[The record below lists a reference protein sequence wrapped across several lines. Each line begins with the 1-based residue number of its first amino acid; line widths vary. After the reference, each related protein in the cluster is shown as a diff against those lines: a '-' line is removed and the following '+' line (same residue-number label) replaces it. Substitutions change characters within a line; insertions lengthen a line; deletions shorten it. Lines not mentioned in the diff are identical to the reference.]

1 LLVAKGEGSDVA
13 LGGHNSKMNKDVL
26 PARRGEEGYLLLGAI
41 VAIALVMIALSVAAV
56 KVSFAL
62 RREREVESMR
72 RAEQYVRAIREYYL
86 KFGRYPGSVDQLVNT
101 NNIRFLRQKY
111 VDPLT
116 GKADYRLIIV
126 GQNKT
131 TPKGFF
137 GEALSGLSGTGPGAG
152 AGGGMGNNSAANGL
166 GVNGLGANG
175 ANSAQS
181 GSANT
186 ATMGFGGVA
195 PQGTQANGP
204 GTSSMQGTGLQGPG
218 SQNGPSATTG
228 SGGPGTGGSGSGGP
242 GSNLGPIMGVGTSAT
257 GNSIL
262 TVNEQTTYDT
272 WEFLYDPR
280 VERLRQLGQLNSG
293 VGSAGPGGNPAG
305 LGGATP
311 VGAAPGAGTNG
322 AGAPSGQPGQS
333 PGNGSQPNGA
343 LPNQP

>member
-1 LLVAKGEGSDVA
+1 VQGSRFKTGPSISGTSGRECA
-13 LGGHNSKMNKDVL
+13 LQN
-26 PARRGEEGYLLLGAI
+26 ARDGEEGYLLLGAI

-72 RAEQYVRAIREYYL
+72 RAQQYVRAIREYYL

-116 GKADYRLIIV
+116 GKADYRLIVV

-137 GEALSGLSGTGPGAG
+137 GESLSGLPGSGPGAG
-152 AGGGMGNNSAANGL
+152 VGGLGNGAAGNGAATNGATANGF
-166 GVNGLGANG
+166 GANG
-175 ANSAQS
+175 PNGPGNSTGGA
-181 GSANT
+181 GGNNT
-186 ATMGFGGVA
+186 ATMGFGGGNSAVA
-195 PQGTQANGP
+195 AQGAQANGP
-204 GTSSMQGTGLQGPG
+204 GAVTAQGAGVQAPG
-218 SQNGPSATTG
+218 SQNNPSSTT
-228 SGGPGTGGSGSGGP
+228 GSGGP

-280 VERLRQLGQLNSG
+280 VERLRQAGQLNQG
-293 VGSAGPGGNPAG
+293 VGTAGGGGNPAG

-311 VGAAPGAGTNG
+311 TGAGTSGPGGANG
-322 AGAPSGQPGQS
+322 QQGQS
-333 PGNGSQPNGA
+333 PGNSAQPNGTS
-343 LPNQP
+343 PIRP